1 MSCDYKCVCMHNY
14 IIPMSLSG
22 LTMDQLGS
30 ERKNMDASRKAFS
43 DGEGEISTKFSMN
56 EFANINFSHFALQ

>member
-1 MSCDYKCVCMHNY
+1 
-14 IIPMSLSG
+14 
-22 LTMDQLGS
+22 MDQLGS

-43 DGEGEISTKFSMN
+43 DREGEISTKFSMN